1 MSDEEEVMSEEETE
15 EAPPAEEEAQSE
27 PEEED
32 EEEKEEEAPPPRK
45 VSIAPVEDSGPT
57 EAELA
62 MQKRRANLTISSA
75 GLDETAKELLEQNAM
90 EREGMSQE
98 IQELRERS
106 ERRKQERIE
115 EERELQLRR
124 QEEDVRRKQE
134 EEDRKK
140 AKEDQ
145 ERERREKRDQQM
157 KEFAKFSDTGKP
169 NFVVIK
175 KSSELVGNKGEEEK
189 EEGEGKMS
197 REQMEQERKAILS
210 QRILPLEIE
219 GFDAGKLTDKAK
231 SLHREILRLEGEKY
245 DLEKRFKEQQYDMLE
260 MAERARQINK
270 VGKTGLKRV
279 VLKDEERDAI
289 QERYSGAPSKIE
301 LYSRFERQPDKRKYG
316 EKYTVF
322 TGPTYLFP
330 AEKIA
335 PARIVKWDENTG
347 LPIYEDMPGVVRA
360 AEAEGEE

>member
-1 MSDEEEVMSEEETE
+1 
-15 EAPPAEEEAQSE
+15 
-27 PEEED
+27 
-32 EEEKEEEAPPPRK
+32 
-45 VSIAPVEDSGPT
+45 
-57 EAELA
+57 
-62 MQKRRANLTISSA
+62 MQRRRAGNQISSA
-75 GLDETAKELLEQNAM
+75 GLDEVAKELLEANAL
-90 EREGMSQE
+90 ERDQMGVE

-115 EERELQLRR
+115 EEREITKRR
-124 QEEDVRRKQE
+124 TEEEARRKQE

-140 AKEDQ
+140 QKEVQEQ
-145 ERERREKRDQQM
+145 ERRAKRDEQM
-157 KEFAKFSDTGKP
+157 DEFTKLSNAGKP

-175 KSSELVGNKGEEEK
+175 KSAELVGGGREGEEE
-189 EEGEGKMS
+189 EEKGEGKMS

-210 QRILPLEIE
+210 QRIQPLEID
-219 GFDAGKLTDKAK
+219 GFDQAKLTDKAK
-231 SLHREILRLEGEKY
+231 GFHQLVLRLEGEKY

-279 VLKDEERDAI
+279 VLKDDDRDTI

-301 LYSRFERQPDKRKYG
+301 LYSRFERQPDKRVYG

-330 AEKIA
+330 AEKVSA
-335 PARIVKWDENTG
+335 TKIVRWDENTG
-347 LPIYEDMPGVVRA
+347 LPIYETIPGMEAPAEEA
-360 AEAEGEE
+360 APVEEE